1 MCTNF
6 VLTIRQPHFQQF
18 VAQWQQ
24 QMIAASGPFESKLLS
39 IMVGTT
45 SDLLGGDASSSA
57 SPTMV
62 NMPPKTSKEEGAS
75 DNITN
80 ALNSQPP
87 ATNNNNSN
95 SSDRWGSMMG
105 GMAGSLVNSA
115 RGVVSTAAASV
126 SKQASDISSSDNTT
140 ESSNN
145 HKATATP
152 PSSGNAF
159 FATLTSVSSAA
170 TNSSLVRGITQN
182 ITGKNTLPD
191 KTTASQVLMFR
202 QLLHTKCRPGL
213 RLSRKYEGTAAQKAV
228 LHMPWC
234 ERGIETSM
242 KMIIS
247 YDNLIT
253 RLWLSGA
260 IMPFERGGYGCC
272 NDDNVVLPIT
282 NSPGSSSSL
291 PGGAV
296 GSIDTLVNERG
307 LPPIPHNYW
316 VDRLGFQQ
324 DDPVTDFRSGGVL
337 SLAML
342 VHIVESCPSVHSRFV
357 PKPKADTSATS
368 SYISTDII
376 SLEEIITDDAS
387 VLPFGITCIN
397 ITDMLAKFLM
407 FSKAVDKMDALLSA
421 KPFWRMFID
430 PNAMLVLQEVS
441 LDLLC
446 DVCVEIGRERRI
458 EKLKKQQEGNSDVS
472 SLDDNSKKMKMG
484 GGMPGSG
491 EGKVTVFD
499 FSEIIERTEKRV
511 GEEVLGAGPQ
521 NVDELRAVARKVKS
535 KYLMRIQLKEKHNQA
550 TSPLSKQIPP
560 LPSAE
565 SVKNVMGN
573 FAGLLKRT
581 DSAAAAKGGGLSAD
595 ESGSDV
601 IDFSSE
607 KEPTPRQEVEV
618 HIDGTTST
626 PDDDLFASA
635 SNSVP
640 EPATATSSAA
650 TDATPATTKDEA
662 TTTAAE
668 DEGFDE
674 LDKLSA
680 ELGELS
686 AVTSEAFDLLGDDFD
701 MADIDA
707 MDTKV
712 DAFAAFAIDDEDED
726 FLS

>member
-1 MCTNF
+1 
-6 VLTIRQPHFQQF
+6 
-18 VAQWQQ
+18 
-24 QMIAASGPFESKLLS
+24 
-39 IMVGTT
+39 
-45 SDLLGGDASSSA
+45 
-57 SPTMV
+57 
-62 NMPPKTSKEEGAS
+62 
-75 DNITN
+75 
-80 ALNSQPP
+80 
-87 ATNNNNSN
+87 
-95 SSDRWGSMMG
+95 
-105 GMAGSLVNSA
+105 
-115 RGVVSTAAASV
+115 
-126 SKQASDISSSDNTT
+126 
-140 ESSNN
+140 
-145 HKATATP
+145 
-152 PSSGNAF
+152 
-159 FATLTSVSSAA
+159 
-170 TNSSLVRGITQN
+170 
-182 ITGKNTLPD
+182 
-191 KTTASQVLMFR
+191 
-202 QLLHTKCRPGL
+202 
-213 RLSRKYEGTAAQKAV
+213 
-228 LHMPWC
+228 MPWW

-272 NDDNVVLPIT
+272 NDDVVVLSIT
-282 NSPGSSSSL
+282 NSPGSSSSST
-291 PGGAV
+291 GAA

-458 EKLKKQQEGNSDVS
+458 EKLKKQQEGINSDGC
-472 SLDDNSKKMKMG
+472 SLDDNSKKMKKG

-535 KYLMRIQLKEKHNQA
+535 KYLMRIQLKEKHIGTA
-550 TSPLSKQIPP
+550 TAPLSKQIPP
-560 LPSAE
+560 LPSKE
-565 SVKNVMGN
+565 SVKNVMGG

-581 DSAAAAKGGGLSAD
+581 DSASAAAANGGGISAD

-607 KEPTPRQEVEV
+607 KEPVTPRQEVEV

-640 EPATATSSAA
+640 EPATATTSAA
-650 TDATPATTKDEA
+650 ADATPATTKDEA
-662 TTTAAE
+662 TTTAAD

-686 AVTSEAFDLLGDDFD
+686 AVTTEAFDLLGDDFD